1 MIPGDQWD
9 DIIRESAAAFAVLLA
24 AIAAFVATMVRQ
36 KLEAEK
42 TRAEI
47 AALRKGQEEA
57 HAETKKAM
65 RTNHG
70 STSLGNAVDR
80 IWERFDNLE
89 GAQRQQATAT
99 TALQTEVTGVRRSV
113 GGLRDDVRGLRSETS
128 ARVNELAERI
138 TAESERQTAHEQS
151 CPARIPLRHS
161 ISHPPNPSDT

>member
-24 AIAAFVATMVRQ
+24 AVAAFIATMIRQ

-47 AALRKGQEEA
+47 ASLRKGQEAA

-80 IWERFDNLE
+80 IWERFDAIE
-89 GAQRQQATAT
+89 GAQLRQATAT
-99 TALQTEVTGVRRSV
+99 TSLSRSV

-138 TAESERQTAHEQS
+138 TAEGERQTAHEQS

-161 ISHPPNPSDT
+161 IRHPPNPSDV